1 MATNDNKISNVI
13 GTHIPLWLLEQLQT
27 RSKKG
32 TQANRDNANLQYLA
46 NKTGWVRLVSSI
58 NIGPDDMNYFS
69 KLTGLTLTKTEDL
82 AKNFVLYGGVSK
94 YNTETIF
101 REDGRLKFNFNDIN
115 TDTNY
120 ALRKGFKQTYSLLG
134 DQEVRDF
141 GYRPMPGL
149 SRVVVETQGRLGSIR
164 GATIE
169 FKVWDKSQLDVMDAL
184 YFKLGYTMFLEWGNT
199 FYYESESS
207 ALKSTEFFS
216 LDPFKDK
223 LTKEQISLDLGSK
236 RRESK
241 GNYDGMLGMV
251 SNFSFSYNQ
260 EGGYDCILKLVGLG
274 ALADSIKINQSATLG
289 EELEHKIEELNSV
302 YRDIQKQKEAKE
314 NAAIAAEAEKEKKAA
329 DAKKEEDLN
338 KNFKSYYDFLLGD
351 NKAIENLSSVPS
363 TVTTNFFRDYA
374 IGSSNLNTTNN
385 RTKDY
390 SSRLDYDYYY
400 SSGNKLYIKKFGV
413 ILNGRENLSKV
424 VKTISLDAARIRK
437 ALLNKSAQEVASL
450 AIVVDTDKKYSI
462 QTQYFAKSNY
472 VTQNGYS
479 GLTPYNFTIDVE
491 FPTKNEKTGNNITY
505 TPSKE
510 QLLQDIV
517 SSLTGQKTVY
527 GSLGK
532 TGVTIPGSTTTVLS
546 DTLKQNDGQFLEGFL
561 RADRF
566 SSSKVVLSTGG
577 FYVLEIQYSY
587 QIPIEFYKNEPK
599 RQADG
604 SIIQEKN
611 KVDTTLSIPVKVKI
625 TDSDLIYAIELAIA
639 GDSTIE
645 YQKYRN
651 SLTNQDT
658 GASPTENTS
667 ATSNTS
673 TNQTKPALQYQSS
686 LEATLRSIQIHS
698 LIEAIKPTSKN
709 IDENRKVA
717 EINLAD
723 PNFAKPVFSDGI
735 FKGYIDSIIGKT
747 LNDSDP
753 FQKNIKYGFNAALL
767 SNKITGDIPKEIEV
781 DYSSLLKSYV
791 LPYDVNQDTS
801 DGSRLA
807 HPVYIQLGLLM
818 FILNHCCNLYDK
830 KTNATTTPLLYID
843 YNPETNLCLSHPCH
857 MTTNGMTFMIP
868 FQGLFQDYKK
878 LFYENILDGDSI
890 QGPSKNKK
898 ETTPLFNPEKE
909 DTISGDIPKFKGEQ
923 KTQAYT
929 GKIMNILVNIDYL
942 FDIIKQFY
950 SQDQTNSVFLKA
962 FVEQVLSDAN
972 KTLGNFNI
980 FRFSYDDSS
989 NCLQIIDDQLFPGLP
1004 EENIVPK
1011 NSEYDIPIYGRDS
1024 IARSLDLRTDI
1035 SSKMANVLAISA
1047 NAEVQKKSANSVDG
1061 TPYGFINQ
1069 NYSDRYIPNR
1079 TENSDIKVDKDKK
1092 LSVDAN
1098 NDAIISSALRFNSN
1112 VKDFYSTYNPSTENV
1127 GHATN
1132 YFIEK
1137 LSKNK
1142 LDGPT
1147 RAAAMI
1153 PVSVNF
1159 TLDGISGFN
1168 MMQGFTISEKFLPYT
1183 YNVRTTSTNGK
1194 SEIPKGS
1201 QKVGFMV
1208 TGNVHTIENNEWTT
1222 AIKANMTY
1230 LKERAEF
1237 VGSLNVNLRKGA
1249 QATFNPNA
1257 GNAGSIVDS
1266 TAVSGVITAG
1276 PITKDA
1282 KDFATVTRQVI
1293 ANLEGGYADP
1303 RKVEAAGLDPKG
1315 LGRNSGETMFGIDRK
1330 NFTNPIDKASF
1341 NEFWKLIDE
1350 NKAPWPATR
1359 SIGFI
1364 PQDPLKTTL
1373 VNLAVKIMEAEFNRN
1388 VKNYISNAE
1397 LEKVIRS
1404 DGRLLFN
1411 FIYATWNGPGYFQ
1424 EFSKEIAKTYASG
1437 KKTSEELLKRFIEL
1451 RLNTRI
1457 FYPNTDNN
1465 SFALMNQG
1473 GRKIANLVGVGLA

>member
-1 MATNDNKISNVI
+1 
-13 GTHIPLWLLEQLQT
+13 
-27 RSKKG
+27 
-32 TQANRDNANLQYLA
+32 
-46 NKTGWVRLVSSI
+46 
-58 NIGPDDMNYFS
+58 
-69 KLTGLTLTKTEDL
+69 
-82 AKNFVLYGGVSK
+82 
-94 YNTETIF
+94 
-101 REDGRLKFNFNDIN
+101 
-115 TDTNY
+115 
-120 ALRKGFKQTYSLLG
+120 
-134 DQEVRDF
+134 
-141 GYRPMPGL
+141 
-149 SRVVVETQGRLGSIR
+149 
-164 GATIE
+164 
-169 FKVWDKSQLDVMDAL
+169 
-184 YFKLGYTMFLEWGNT
+184 
-199 FYYESESS
+199 
-207 ALKSTEFFS
+207 
-216 LDPFKDK
+216 
-223 LTKEQISLDLGSK
+223 
-236 RRESK
+236 
-241 GNYDGMLGMV
+241 
-251 SNFSFSYNQ
+251 
-260 EGGYDCILKLVGLG
+260 
-274 ALADSIKINQSATLG
+274 
-289 EELEHKIEELNSV
+289 
-302 YRDIQKQKEAKE
+302 
-314 NAAIAAEAEKEKKAA
+314 
-329 DAKKEEDLN
+329 
-338 KNFKSYYDFLLGD
+338 
-351 NKAIENLSSVPS
+351 
-363 TVTTNFFRDYA
+363 
-374 IGSSNLNTTNN
+374 
-385 RTKDY
+385 
-390 SSRLDYDYYY
+390 
-400 SSGNKLYIKKFGV
+400 
-413 ILNGRENLSKV
+413 
-424 VKTISLDAARIRK
+424 
-437 ALLNKSAQEVASL
+437 
-450 AIVVDTDKKYSI
+450 
-462 QTQYFAKSNY
+462 
-472 VTQNGYS
+472 
-479 GLTPYNFTIDVE
+479 
-491 FPTKNEKTGNNITY
+491 
-505 TPSKE
+505 
-510 QLLQDIV
+510 
-517 SSLTGQKTVY
+517 
-527 GSLGK
+527 
-532 TGVTIPGSTTTVLS
+532 
-546 DTLKQNDGQFLEGFL
+546 
-561 RADRF
+561 
-566 SSSKVVLSTGG
+566 
-577 FYVLEIQYSY
+577 
-587 QIPIEFYKNEPK
+587 
-599 RQADG
+599 
-604 SIIQEKN
+604 
-611 KVDTTLSIPVKVKI
+611 
-625 TDSDLIYAIELAIA
+625 
-639 GDSTIE
+639 
-645 YQKYRN
+645 
-651 SLTNQDT
+651 
-658 GASPTENTS
+658 
-667 ATSNTS
+667 
-673 TNQTKPALQYQSS
+673 
-686 LEATLRSIQIHS
+686 
-698 LIEAIKPTSKN
+698 
-709 IDENRKVA
+709 
-717 EINLAD
+717 
-723 PNFAKPVFSDGI
+723 
-735 FKGYIDSIIGKT
+735 
-747 LNDSDP
+747 
-753 FQKNIKYGFNAALL
+753 
-767 SNKITGDIPKEIEV
+767 
-781 DYSSLLKSYV
+781 
-791 LPYDVNQDTS
+791 
-801 DGSRLA
+801 
-807 HPVYIQLGLLM
+807 
-818 FILNHCCNLYDK
+818 
-830 KTNATTTPLLYID
+830 
-843 YNPETNLCLSHPCH
+843 

-868 FQGLFQDYKK
+868 FQGFFEDYKK

-923 KTQAYT
+923 KTEAYT

-1004 EENIVPK
+1004 DENIVPK

-1061 TPYGFINQ
+1061 TPYGFINE

-1194 SEIPKGS
+1194 SEIAKGS

-1237 VGSLNVNLRKGA
+1237 AGSLNINLRKGA

-1257 GNAGSIVDS
+1257 GNAGSVVDS
-1266 TAVSGVITAG
+1266 TAVSGVITVG
-1276 PITKDA
+1276 PITKEV
-1282 KDFATVTRQVI
+1282 KDFATVTKQVI

-1330 NFTNPIDKASF
+1330 NFTSPIDRASF

-1350 NKAPWPATR
+1350 NKATWPATR

-1373 VNLAVKIMEAEFNRN
+1373 VNLVVKIMEVEFNQN
-1388 VKNYISNAE
+1388 VKTYISNAE

-1424 EFSKEIAKTYASG
+1424 QFSKEIAKTYASG

-1457 FYPNTDNN
+1457 FYPTTPAN